1 VEQAVYESI
10 YSLLNVSTPLDLA
23 LLTLQVDVVP
33 NVTFVDS
40 NGTNETNMDEVP
52 NVGPGGMKER
62 NSFKIGLAYKKK
74 KGYHEQVEV
83 LLMATKIRKE
93 SPYFRWHKTKI
104 R

>member
-1 VEQAVYESI
+1 MEQAVYESI

-74 KGYHEQVEV
+74 KGI
-83 LLMATKIRKE
+83 MNKWR
-93 SPYFRWHKTKI
+93 FC
-104 R
+104 